1 MVRFGSFIRLYRYLI
16 FIIAIGIVFCPLLI
30 IIYQQ
35 PSITYQYEVS
45 NSSDDLRYK
54 EYCRQIDQRISVEKT
69 SYRPVRKL
77 SPKYGNIPYS
87 YSEWRSSSLMPR
99 LLTQCEHAIY
109 MDLLSILIERVFK
122 KYNIQYMMMAAT
134 LLGKYR

>member
-1 MVRFGSFIRLYRYLI
+1 MIRFVSFKRLYRYL
-16 FIIAIGIVFCPLLI
+16 FFVIASGFVFYPLLI

-35 PSITYQYEVS
+35 PSILYQHEVS
-45 NSSDDLRYK
+45 NSSDNLRY
-54 EYCRQIDQRISVEKT
+54 EQYCRQIDQRISVEKT
-69 SYRPVRKL
+69 SYKPVRQIN
-77 SPKYGNIPYS
+77 SEYGNIPYS

-109 MDLLSILIERVFK
+109 MNLLSILIERVFK
-122 KYNIQYMMMAAT
+122 KYNIQYMMIAAT